1 MANMTQN
8 NMANDATQLRISIL
22 EKQLQ
27 QQSQTSKEILNHLK
41 NTKRSDTP
49 QHNHHNT
56 SLNQQPHSFEPEDIV
71 DLTTHSPEDY
81 KNSSNI
87 PRRGKKQKLHWYTN
101 IAQTYQYNHL
111 YPPNQM
117 LPNSTTLNPLLRT
130 KPQTS
135 NISQTP
141 FQSLLSFQQPNTP
154 PNPFISSI
162 A

>member
-1 MANMTQN
+1 YQQKTWLLEASQKLNAKLEADRTSSTTIATSLAINKAMANMTQN

-81 KNSSNI
+81 KNSSN
-87 PRRGKKQKLHWYTN
+87 
-101 IAQTYQYNHL
+101 
-111 YPPNQM
+111 
-117 LPNSTTLNPLLRT
+117 
-130 KPQTS
+130 
-135 NISQTP
+135 
-141 FQSLLSFQQPNTP
+141 
-154 PNPFISSI
+154 
-162 A
+162 